1 MERGGIESKK
11 ATRPLDRK
19 FYTFVIFALAAIC
32 LVRLGF
38 VLASGPHFIDHR
50 CFVDASRALIVGDDP
65 FLLENLRWATWDIAP
80 LVYPG
85 VLAYFLPAVALGMKA
100 SSYVYFVLN
109 VVAAMSYFVLVMR
122 WSGMKGRFA
131 LSPPNGYAVT
141 LVLGTAL
148 YLNSV
153 FTLLALRSGQTSVM
167 AALLMG
173 LALAPYPAWARGVG
187 LGTSTALKYSN
198 APLIGLF
205 FVVKR
210 RFLLVA
216 VAAVVFLV
224 LSLFPVVFGHDPIA
238 LYRSYV
244 ENLRLWQGDRGG
256 NTFAVS
262 GETMIWLGYVA
273 WPPGLWLMRAAI
285 ALVFIVALCRESRR
299 PEGEPTVNTALFAAC
314 ATMSLVYHRAY
325 DAVLVYPLLF
335 AQTVLLLE
343 QRKLVRGGIGA
354 VFCAVFALPG
364 RVFEAA
370 GESCAG
376 YMPAWVL
383 VSERGAPVL
392 AIAFTCLT
400 AYSAVLVFSERVRD

>member
-1 MERGGIESKK
+1 MQRKPGK
-11 ATRPLDRK
+11 ATQPLDRK
-19 FYTFVIFALAAIC
+19 FYTFVIFALATAC
-32 LVRLGF
+32 LLRLGF
-38 VLASGPHFIDHR
+38 VVGSRPHFIDHR
-50 CFVDASRALIVGDDP
+50 CFVDASRALVLGDDP
-65 FLLENLRWATWDIAP
+65 FTLENLRWATWDIAP
-80 LVYPG
+80 LAYPG
-85 VLAYFLPAVALGMKA
+85 VLAYFLPAVALGVTT

-109 VVAAMSYFVLVMR
+109 VVAAMIYFVLVMR

-141 LVLGTAL
+141 VVLGMAL

-167 AALLMG
+167 AAFLMG
-173 LALAPYPAWARGVG
+173 LALAPYPAWARGVV

-210 RFLLVA
+210 QFPVVA
-216 VAAVVFLV
+216 VAAVVFVL

-238 LYRSYV
+238 LYRNYF
-244 ENLRLWQGDRGG
+244 ENLRLWQGDGGG
-256 NTFAVS
+256 NTYAVS
-262 GETMIWLGYVA
+262 GETMIWLGYLA
-273 WPPGLWLMRAAI
+273 WPPGLWFMRATI
-285 ALVFIVALCRESRR
+285 MFVFIVALWRESRR
-299 PEGEPTVNTALFAAC
+299 PGSEPEINVVLFAAC

-325 DAVLVYPLLF
+325 DAALVYPLLF
-335 AQTVLLLE
+335 AQTTLLLE

-364 RVFEAA
+364 RVFEAT
-370 GESCAG
+370 GEVSAG
-376 YMPAWVL
+376 YMPDWII

-400 AYSAVLVFSERVRD
+400 VYSAALVFSERVRD